1 MEDVMTLR
9 VHVSQDADFLGGV
22 VESFTEQ
29 RTPASLRRT
38 VPSFTVSL
46 SELLIPF
53 QVKDAFLVPF
63 R

>member
-9 VHVSQDADFLGGV
+9 VHVSQDADFLGGA

-38 VPSFTVSL
+38 VPSFTL
-46 SELLIPF
+46 SH
-53 QVKDAFLVPF
+53 F
-63 R
+63 RGF